1 MDLSPNAPQEA
12 FRLECRTWLQR
23 ELPWD
28 YGVGLPPMFDDLS
41 EEVAFLRDW
50 QEKLAGA
57 GLVGVSWPTEYGGR
71 NLDGFHHYMGPQ
83 PKKTN
88 GCPTSCRP
96 ANCSANCSVSPT
108 QVATWLRW
116 PLEL

>member
-50 QEKLAGA
+50 QENWLEQDWLEFPGRPSTA
-57 GLVGVSWPTEYGGR
+57 VGTLTGSITTSSKRNSLGPELQKSSGGSASIWS
-71 NLDGFHHYMGPQ
+71 GP
-83 PKKTN
+83 P
-88 GCPTSCRP
+88 S
-96 ANCSANCSVSPT
+96 
-108 QVATWLRW
+108 
-116 PLEL
+116 